1 MVENGDRM
9 VRLLALL
16 AALSMVALPACARPD
31 VESVDAS
38 AQSRF
43 RLTLVGRGNI
53 PKVYID
59 EGESGAG
66 AGDSHLYRGRVADE
80 DGEIVGRVLARADVF
95 SRRGWAQYRAT
106 FRLWG
111 KGTILAEGEFENES
125 PDQDHG
131 TLVVDGGTG
140 HFRTASGTV
149 QVWGSNRGITT
160 FRFHLR

>member
-1 MVENGDRM
+1 MVENGYRI
-9 VRLLALL
+9 VRLLVLL
-16 AALSMVALPACARPD
+16 AALSMVALPACAGPD
-31 VESVDAS
+31 VESLDFRD
-38 AQSRF
+38 QSRF
-43 RLTLVGRGNI
+43 RLALVGRGNI

-59 EGESGAG
+59 EGERGAG
-66 AGDSHLYRGRVADE
+66 AGDSHLYRGRVEDE
-80 DGEIVGRVLARADVF
+80 GGEVVGRVLARADVF

-111 KGTILAEGEFENES
+111 KGTILAQGEFENES

-131 TLVVDGGTG
+131 TLVVEGGTG